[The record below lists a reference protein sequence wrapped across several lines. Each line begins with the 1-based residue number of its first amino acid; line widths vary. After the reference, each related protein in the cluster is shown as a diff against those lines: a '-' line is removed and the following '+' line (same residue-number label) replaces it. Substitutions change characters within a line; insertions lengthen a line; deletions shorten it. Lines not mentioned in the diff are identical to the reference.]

1 MRLFFQKKILCWQK
15 REPGFGTLFVSCHPW
30 PRLTQSK
37 LLELT
42 KLTEIGQQSEKFVLK
57 DGAIFILVVKLEDFN
72 EIVEATGVLGVLGF
86 LEEGVEVVD
95 LEGLLA
101 LLGLTSQLG
110 DGLEGGVQV
119 AGAQQVTDVESV
131 DLAVSLEVIDL
142 KGKLDPQ
149 NYKLLFVKYTKE

>member
-1 MRLFFQKKILCWQK
+1 M
-15 REPGFGTLFVSCHPW
+15 
-30 PRLTQSK
+30 
-37 LLELT
+37 
-42 KLTEIGQQSEKFVLK
+42 
-57 DGAIFILVVKLEDFN
+57 
-72 EIVEATGVLGVLGF
+72 EATGVLGVLGL

-131 DLAVSLEVIDL
+131 DLTVSLEVVDL
-142 KGKLDPQ
+142 KGKLDP
-149 NYKLLFVKYTKE
+149 

>member
-1 MRLFFQKKILCWQK
+1 M
-15 REPGFGTLFVSCHPW
+15 
-30 PRLTQSK
+30 
-37 LLELT
+37 
-42 KLTEIGQQSEKFVLK
+42 
-57 DGAIFILVVKLEDFN
+57 
-72 EIVEATGVLGVLGF
+72 EATGVLGVLGF

-110 DGLEGGVQV
+110 DGREGGVQV

-142 KGKLDPQ
+142 KSKLDS
-149 NYKLLFVKYTKE
+149 